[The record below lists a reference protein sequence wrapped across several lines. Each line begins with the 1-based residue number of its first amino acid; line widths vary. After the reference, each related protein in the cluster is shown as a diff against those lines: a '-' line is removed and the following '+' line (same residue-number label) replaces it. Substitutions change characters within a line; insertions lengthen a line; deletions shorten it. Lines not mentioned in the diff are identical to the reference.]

1 MGRTSFGTRSI
12 DRAQTNLRAANLPVF
27 NLPRDKL
34 ASCAD
39 TSPKATRGANLSHGR
54 LPKRTKAERPTYA
67 VSPGGTIWG
76 GERLSGASESE
87 RLSAANKSGANQGDL
102 SMPIE
107 TILMI
112 VALIVAILVLAIGL
126 RPPPLYSDKERL
138 PKREDLNAKKDE

>member
-1 MGRTSFGTRSI
+1 MIET
-12 DRAQTNLRAANLPVF
+12 A
-27 NLPRDKL
+27 
-34 ASCAD
+34 
-39 TSPKATRGANLSHGR
+39 
-54 LPKRTKAERPTYA
+54 
-67 VSPGGTIWG
+67 
-76 GERLSGASESE
+76 GERSVRIE
-87 RLSAANKSGANQGDL
+87 RLNAASKSGANQGDL